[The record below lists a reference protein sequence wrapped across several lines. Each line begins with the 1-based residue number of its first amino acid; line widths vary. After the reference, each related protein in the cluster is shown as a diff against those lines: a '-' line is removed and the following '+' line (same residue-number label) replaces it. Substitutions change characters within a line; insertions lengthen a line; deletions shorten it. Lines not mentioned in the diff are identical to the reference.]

1 MPNWC
6 NNFVELT
13 HDDPKMID
21 RAVKAADSLFNE
33 FVPCPKELLDEELTT
48 SYGDE
53 AKQAAAD
60 AKREAAKKKY
70 GYQSWYDW
78 NIANW
83 GTKWDACEVSVQANS
98 ANSVSLS
105 FDTAWSPPINFYEQM
120 LDLGFGVRAYY
131 FEPGMCFAGRWE
143 DGEDECYQDWGD
155 SQGARDT
162 LPQDL
167 DQMFSISESQAEYEE
182 EERMEEELYAF
193 VKEGAE
199 ARKESAE

>member
-13 HDDPKMID
+13 HDDPKMIA
-21 RAVKAADSLFNE
+21 RAVNATDNLFNE
-33 FVPCPKELLDEELTT
+33 FVPCPEELNDGELTT

-53 AKQAAAD
+53 AKQKVVE
-60 AKREAAKKKY
+60 AKKALMQKKY
-70 GYQSWYDW
+70 GYTSWYDW

-83 GTKWDACEVSVQANS
+83 GTKWDACEVSVQSNS

-105 FDTAWSPPINFYEQM
+105 FDTAWSPPIAFYEQM
-120 LDLGFGVRAYY
+120 LNLGFGVKAYY
-131 FEPGMCFAGRWE
+131 FEGGMCFAGKWE

-155 SQGARDT
+155 SQGARDI

-167 DQMFSISESQAEYEE
+167 DEMFAISESMAEYEE

-199 ARKESAE
+199 ARKEGAE